1 MHAPKRDTYQ
11 VITDAILAALDTC
24 GQYERPWQRSGVPL
38 TMPKNAVTGRRYR
51 GSNIVMLWVAA
62 QDAGYSDNRWATFR
76 QWAEK
81 GASVRKGEKGTPVL
95 WFQML
100 DRKDGAD
107 ESGRKLPCARLSW
120 VFNVAQIDGYAAD
133 AVQLENQ
140 VTPIEQADALLTA
153 SGASI
158 THSGDS
164 AYYRPGTD
172 QIVLPPREAF
182 TGTATMTATEAY
194 YATACHELV
203 HWTGPRLQRDLGKRF
218 GDDAYAAEE
227 LVAELGAAFL
237 CATLGISAEPR
248 MDHVAYLAH
257 WSRMLRSDRRA
268 FVTAASKASEACDF
282 LLAFVEAEA
291 TELEQAA

>member
-1 MHAPKRDTYQ
+1 
-11 VITDAILAALDTC
+11 
-24 GQYERPWQRSGVPL
+24 
-38 TMPKNAVTGRRYR
+38 RRYR

-107 ESGRKLPCARLSW
+107 ESDRKLPCARLSW
-120 VFNVAQIDGYAAD
+120 VFNVAQIDGYTAD

-140 VTPIEQADALLTA
+140 VTPVEQADALLTA

-158 THSGDS
+158 THGGDS

-172 QIVLPPREAF
+172 QIVLPHREAF
-182 TGTATMTATEAY
+182 TGTTTMTATEAY

-203 HWTGPRLQRDLGKRF
+203 HWTGSRLQRDLGKRF

-237 CATLGISAEPR
+237 CATLGISSEPR

-282 LLAFVEAEA
+282 LLAFLEAE
-291 TELEQAA
+291 ELEQAA